1 MSDESVKMIRC
12 PFCGNE
18 IPEGS
23 TTCFICGEE
32 LKTNKEPVYKYAAG
46 DEYDRIERVRDT
58 GNKNSFLIIL
68 GLFIAAAIIGLI
80 IVCNMRDSA
89 NNDGIYYSDDM
100 LPFVKEM
107 CTKRGIEYEDKDVEY
122 ENSITV
128 NGDQFEWKILIRVK
142 GIPLKDSVRTGKIH
156 FRGNKVRVY
165 LDGYEFGSTGNYVKG
180 QSITLFMDEAT
191 RTYYGLDKMTFTKK

>member
-1 MSDESVKMIRC
+1 MSEEPVKMIRC

-32 LKTNKEPVYKYAAG
+32 LKTNTEPVYKYAAG

-68 GLFIAAAIIGLI
+68 GLFILAAIVGLI
-80 IVCNMRDSA
+80 IVCNMRDP
-89 NNDGIYYSDDM
+89 NNDGVYYSDDIR
-100 LPFVKEM
+100 PFIKKY
-107 CTKRGIEYEDKDVEY
+107 CTQNGIEYSEKDVEY

-128 NGDQFEWKILIRVK
+128 NGSQFEWKILIRVK
-142 GIPLKDSVRTGKIH
+142 GIPIHESLRTGTIY
-156 FRGNKVRVY
+156 FRNNKVRMY
-165 LDGYEFGSTGNYVKG
+165 LDGYEYGTTGNYVKG
-180 QSITLFMDEAT
+180 QSITLFMDEKT
-191 RTYYGLDKMTFTKK
+191 STFYELDKMTFTKK